1 MKTRIFSI
9 ILLFTQ
15 ILVGYHTPTSPIPKK
30 KPEAISPPS
39 AGQLCT
45 SLCLDNGDHCV
56 FGTNMD
62 HSEVKVSQV
71 FVNKRNVLKT
81 GWESGTTGE
90 RLRWISKYGS
100 VTINM
105 AGYQLVWGG
114 MNEAGLMISTMSLSE
129 TLEPKPDERPPLPS
143 ALWVQ
148 YLLDNY
154 SKIEEVIA
162 SETLVRVENARDH
175 YLICDRTGACAV
187 IELLDGRMVA
197 YRGATLPVKALT
209 NSTYQESLK
218 ALGDGDYWKL
228 EVFGVNPDSPA
239 SQVGLLEGDRIL
251 AADGVKLEGE
261 QLIKIFYAIIAAH
274 DPGDELR
281 LTILHP
287 GEKDPTTLE
296 VKLVPLPEDVSHY
309 VIPPDVPV
317 QILSLGFYPRFT
329 GDFLARFT
337 TAAEW
342 VETFRATSS
351 QEAVAYAFDALDAV
365 SREDTVYSAVFD
377 PANMRIYF
385 RSYLNQKIRYL
396 DLSKINFSCGAP
408 AMMLDIHTAGEGDL
422 STSLVAYSHE
432 TALNYMVSVLPRWTD
447 IPPLMIETILTGFE
461 NNVCLED
468 NAMAVNNPNTYLK
481 EHPALLPPVMIW
493 IALTA
498 VNHLG
503 LVWLL
508 LTLLSLIHMLWR
520 LSHHPGTPWRTWLPW
535 ILTVILLGPF
545 GMLASIVII
554 RKRILL
560 GQSRA

>member
-9 ILLFTQ
+9 IVLFTQ
-15 ILVGYHTPTSPIPKK
+15 ILVGTPTPTSPSSKK
-30 KPEAISPPS
+30 AHEGISLPL

-62 HSEVKVSQV
+62 HAEVKVSQV

-114 MNEAGLMISTMSLSE
+114 MNEAGLMISTMSLIE

-154 SKIEEVIA
+154 STIEEVIA
-162 SETLVRVENARDH
+162 SETLVRVKDARDH

-187 IELLDGRMVA
+187 IEFLDGRMVA
-197 YRGATLPVKALT
+197 YRGATLPVKALA

-239 SQVGLLEGDRIL
+239 SKAGLLEGDRIL
-251 AADGVKLEGE
+251 AADGVILEGE

-274 DPGDELR
+274 EPGDELR

-287 GEKDPTTLE
+287 REKDPTTLE

-317 QILSLGFYPRFT
+317 QIFSLGFYPSFT
-329 GDFLARFT
+329 GDFLARFS

-342 VETFRATSS
+342 VESFKPTSS

-365 SREDTVYSAVFD
+365 SRNDTVFSAVFD

-396 DLSKINFSCGAP
+396 DLSKINFSCGA
-408 AMMLDIHTAGEGDL
+408 AVMMLDIHTAGEGDL

-432 TALNYMVSVLPRWTD
+432 TALNYMVPILSRWTD

-468 NAMAVNNPNTYLK
+468 NAMAVSNPDSYIR
-481 EHPALLPPVMIW
+481 EHPTLLPPLMIW

-498 VNHLG
+498 VHHLW

-508 LTLLSLIHMLWR
+508 LTLLSLIPILWR
-520 LSHHPGTPWRTWLPW
+520 LSRNPGTSKRTWLTW
-535 ILTVILLGPF
+535 IFTVILLGPF
-545 GMLASIVII
+545 GLLAY
-554 RKRILL
+554 LL
-560 GQSRA
+560 VRRRHRLQAGSL